1 MTIASLSENIE
12 QELPSGIGKQRGKR
26 AINLRASNLKLTRGN
41 FSDRYSLA
49 GMGGRQL

>member
-1 MTIASLSENIE
+1 MTIASLPANIDE
-12 QELPSGIGKQRGKR
+12 KLSSGAGEQRGKR
-26 AINLRASNLKLTRGN
+26 ATNLRASNLKLTRGN